1 MAILL
6 FLITI
11 SSSTPV
17 FGFGP
22 MPPQI
27 YLNAE
32 NSTQQ
37 VNAGDTA
44 LYYVRVTPQWPAG
57 WLNVTV
63 GSRYVIPSRGLSVGE
78 LPQVEPLPLGVEAN
92 YSKRIFVNASDTY
105 VLPVSVKVAAS
116 MGQSAINLTL
126 LVASSYRTEFNYNDT
141 YFSTINLHL
150 NVEPK
155 PNIQT
160 TTVTSTTT
168 QLSTI
173 TSILTTTVT
182 TASTIHEHQIT
193 PLPPVTTS
201 TTTTT
206 TTLTNTITERVS
218 EPSTY
223 AWALSATVAAAVLA
237 AILLRKR
244 GLTKHL

>member
-11 SSSTPV
+11 NSSTPV

-27 YLNAE
+27 YLHAE

-78 LPQVEPLPLGVEAN
+78 LPQVEPLPLGVVEAN

-105 VLPVSVKVAAS
+105 ILPVSVKVAAS
-116 MGQSAINLTL
+116 MGQSTINLTL
-126 LVASSYRTEFNYNDT
+126 LVASSYRTDFNYNDT

-150 NVEPK
+150 YVEPK

-160 TTVTSTTT
+160 TITVTSTTT

-201 TTTTT
+201 TATTT

-223 AWALSATVAAAVLA
+223 AWAVSATLVAVVLA
-237 AILLRKR
+237 IVLLLQRR
-244 GLTKHL
+244 TK